1 MPRLFAVF
9 CVCFLAGAD
18 DKLPLSPSDKVKQG
32 HSRHG
37 SAFDSGPRE
46 KPWLMKDIGAEYVKF
61 PITTKNPE
69 VQQWFTQGV
78 TLLHSF
84 WDYEAERAF
93 RWCLKLEPDNAMAYW
108 GLARAAGSERGK
120 EFLREAVKRKNTVT
134 ERERLYI
141 EAMEES
147 EVIDPLRDRSENGR
161 REASRNYGKKLES
174 ICVRYPDDLE
184 ARALL
189 ALAHLGDDRYGAEM
203 MIREVLAKQPNHPGA
218 HHYRIHNWNYHEPE
232 QALESCRRY
241 GAIAS
246 GSGHALHMPGHVYA
260 TVGMWNEAAIS
271 MDSATRIE
279 KKNMAERMTFPFNHW
294 NYGHNRN
301 YLSYIQEQLGMANA
315 AVLGAKQLI
324 EAPLDPKQNVEAE
337 SRSGNAQGKR
347 AMLRALVKFER
358 WNELLAPD
366 TIGWND
372 SFSDKLNKAYA
383 ETRAYLGL
391 SKLDKAE
398 VTYEAYSKLKAAL
411 EKNKGFEEEYNLKSK
426 ELKARILLARG
437 DRIPGLALLAEAAQL
452 QYDQQKGDN
461 DPPFYPEVLYIALGH
476 AYLSASS
483 PALAV
488 ESFEKALTLTRND
501 WFALAGLVQAY
512 KALKDD
518 AKAKDAMGRLLYVTA
533 DADPNLP
540 ALERAKATGI
550 SAEMRDT
557 SPAKQRN
564 YKKVSL
570 NQLGPELWEPY
581 AAPKLDAVDPERKPV
596 TLDEYK
602 GKNVILVFYL
612 GKECLHC
619 MNQLRQ
625 ISKKAEDW
633 QRLETVVLAVSPN
646 KPEDNAAALNTLKLD
661 GIRVL
666 SDQDSRNARRFKSYD
681 DFEELEIH
689 STVLIDKKGRVYW
702 SRNGGEPFGD
712 MEFLVKQVER
722 MNTSVSRASQI
733 AGK

>member
-1 MPRLFAVF
+1 
-9 CVCFLAGAD
+9 
-18 DKLPLSPSDKVKQG
+18 
-32 HSRHG
+32 
-37 SAFDSGPRE
+37 
-46 KPWLMKDIGAEYVKF
+46 
-61 PITTKNPE
+61 
-69 VQQWFTQGV
+69 
-78 TLLHSF
+78 
-84 WDYEAERAF
+84 
-93 RWCLKLEPDNAMAYW
+93 
-108 GLARAAGSERGK
+108 
-120 EFLREAVKRKNTVT
+120 
-134 ERERLYI
+134 
-141 EAMEES
+141 
-147 EVIDPLRDRSENGR
+147 
-161 REASRNYGKKLES
+161 
-174 ICVRYPDDLE
+174 
-184 ARALL
+184 
-189 ALAHLGDDRYGAEM
+189 
-203 MIREVLAKQPNHPGA
+203 
-218 HHYRIHNWNYHEPE
+218 
-232 QALESCRRY
+232 
-241 GAIAS
+241 
-246 GSGHALHMPGHVYA
+246 
-260 TVGMWNEAAIS
+260 
-271 MDSATRIE
+271 
-279 KKNMAERMTFPFNHW
+279 
-294 NYGHNRN
+294 
-301 YLSYIQEQLGMANA
+301 
-315 AVLGAKQLI
+315 
-324 EAPLDPKQNVEAE
+324 
-337 SRSGNAQGKR
+337 
-347 AMLRALVKFER
+347 
-358 WNELLAPD
+358 
-366 TIGWND
+366 
-372 SFSDKLNKAYA
+372 
-383 ETRAYLGL
+383 
-391 SKLDKAE
+391 LDKAE